1 MVVPEGDFAAGFILG
16 LLVGEGHFGGD
27 GRRPHVMLRMH
38 VRHEKMFRWLLGAVP
53 GSQLYGPYH
62 HGGRSYYQWVVRGE
76 ALRRLLALL
85 DSLPLWE
92 LDPHTASRYEKMK
105 RDYGLA

>member
-1 MVVPEGDFAAGFILG
+1 MPESDFAAGFILG

-38 VRHEKMFRWLLGAVP
+38 VRHEGMFRWLVEAVP
-53 GSQLYGPYH
+53 GSRLYGPYH
-62 HGGRSYYQWVVRGE
+62 HGGRSYYQWVARGE
-76 ALRRLLALL
+76 ALRRLMELL
-85 DSLPLWE
+85 ERFPLRE
-92 LDPHTASRYEKMK
+92 LDPHTAFRYEKMK